1 MYIIM
6 LFVLYSNKFFTVFN
20 DSWRPHGRGFVI
32 SPVFLDSFVY
42 FYIIDLLFIFCGWGV
57 GEGGSVTE
65 LVIFCG
71 CRKCMTPNHKQ

>member
-1 MYIIM
+1 M
-6 LFVLYSNKFFTVFN
+6 TV
-20 DSWRPHGRGFVI
+20 DVHTEGGFVI